1 MAAEAPWA
9 LRLVTDRLPAGP
21 TPYTS
26 VHLDEETQ
34 IAVYTDADG
43 RVVEMGKH
51 GTNKTTGTATFSGG
65 GDGQEPTPQVQDDN
79 TTDYESD

>member
-1 MAAEAPWA
+1 MTSVAPWA
-9 LRLVTDRLPAGP
+9 LRLVTDRHPAGP
-21 TPYTS
+21 PPYTS
-26 VHLDEETQ
+26 VHLDERTQ
-34 IAVYTDADG
+34 TAVYTDANG
-43 RVVEMGKH
+43 RVVELARH